1 MESFS
6 TAFRGLMMW
15 MPSPSVSPVTRPKRV
30 GIPTWPVGME
40 MTLEKKK
47 ISAKMAATRMRILE
61 PTPRRLGREGI
72 LPPALKLMVVFGMT
86 ASVVRELFL
95 DLAVLT
101 STTYDEGNSYRARGG
116 WESVTKRL
124 ETGDGWLGSRLFFHR
139 FLRMTQV
146 VGVVFD

>member
-47 ISAKMAATRMRILE
+47 ISAKMAATRIRILE
-61 PTPRRLGREGI
+61 PNPRRLGREGM
-72 LPPALKLMVVFGMT
+72 LPPAPKLMVVFGMT
-86 ASVVRELFL
+86 ASVVRDLFL

-116 WESVTKRL
+116 CESVTKRPG
-124 ETGDGWLGSRLFFHR
+124 TGDAR
-139 FLRMTQV
+139 FGNRAC
-146 VGVVFD
+146 

>member
-1 MESFS
+1 M
-6 TAFRGLMMW
+6 
-15 MPSPSVSPVTRPKRV
+15 
-30 GIPTWPVGME
+30 
-40 MTLEKKK
+40 
-47 ISAKMAATRMRILE
+47 
-61 PTPRRLGREGI
+61 

-86 ASVVRELFL
+86 ASVVRDLFL